1 MKKLMMMLVCLFVLQ
16 GLVKAS
22 DDKPIE
28 VDNLP
33 KKALSFMKQNFA
45 EAKVSYAKMEDDFL
59 NKTYEVVFVN
69 GQKLEFDK
77 NGEWTEVDCKFA
89 VVPATIIPQEIKN
102 YLQKKFPEQKVVKI
116 ERNKKMYEVKLDNK
130 LEVTFD
136 KKFNVIELDN

>member
-1 MKKLMMMLVCLFVLQ
+1 MKTLMMMLVCLFGLQ

-28 VDNLP
+28 VANLP
-33 KKALSFMKQNFA
+33 EKALTFMKQNFP
-45 EAKVSYAKMEDDFL
+45 EAKVSYAKMEDDL
-59 NKTYEVVFVN
+59 WNKTYEVVFVN

-89 VVPATIIPQEIKN
+89 VVPATIIPQQIKS
-102 YLQKKFPEQKVVKI
+102 YLLKKFPEQKVVKI
-116 ERNKKMYEVKLDNK
+116 ERDKKQYEVTLDNK

-136 KKFNVIELDN
+136 KKFNVIELDS